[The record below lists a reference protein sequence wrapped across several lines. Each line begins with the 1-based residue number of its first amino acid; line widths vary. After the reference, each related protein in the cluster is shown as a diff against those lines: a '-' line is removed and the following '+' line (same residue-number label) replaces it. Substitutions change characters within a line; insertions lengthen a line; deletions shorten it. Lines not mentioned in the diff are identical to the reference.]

1 MRKSTQRSIGARK
14 FSSASVQA
22 PKSGSSSVGV
32 AIPSLPFF
40 SGIPPSVIIT
50 SRDDAPRTQ
59 KFVISISDKSFHTS
73 FKNEQSF
80 HQAIDEQPFQFSN
93 IQPITIEALV
103 QFCHSV

>member
-1 MRKSTQRSIGARK
+1 MRQSTQRSIGAKK
-14 FSSASVQA
+14 FSSSSIQDLIL
-22 PKSGSSSVGV
+22 PKTGFSSVGV
-32 AIPSLPFF
+32 AIPPLPVF

-80 HQAIDEQPFQFSN
+80 HQAIELAASFRQLFQFSN
-93 IQPITIEALV
+93 I
-103 QFCHSV
+103 